1 MSLFIAAALA
11 AFFVKGLCQYAGV
24 SKHSEFRGQQC
35 FRFPRRA
42 GARLPEQRHSDL
54 TEPQKPRPKNL
65 SAADGAGAHPVDC
78 FSLRADFAESLSA
91 IIMP

>member
-35 FRFPRRA
+35 FHFPVELA
-42 GARLPEQRHSDL
+42 LGFPSNVIL
-54 TEPQKPRPKNL
+54 TWQNRKNL
-65 SAADGAGAHPVDC
+65 DPKIFLPLTALVLALLIVSSFV
-78 FSLRADFAESLSA
+78 LILQNL
-91 IIMP
+91 

>member
-35 FRFPRRA
+35 FHFPVEPA
-42 GARLPEQRHSDL
+42 LGFPSNVIL
-54 TEPQKPRPKNL
+54 T
-65 SAADGAGAHPVDC
+65 
-78 FSLRADFAESLSA
+78 
-91 IIMP
+91 

>member
-1 MSLFIAAALA
+1 MSFFIAAALA

-35 FRFPRRA
+35 FHFPRRA
-42 GARLPEQRHSDL
+42 VARLPEQRHSDM

-65 SAADGAGAHPVDC
+65 LPLTALVLALLIVSGFV
-78 FSLRADFAESLSA
+78 LILQNL
-91 IIMP
+91 